1 METLLL
7 LSPLLLAWLAI
18 PASALAGRLRSAWA
32 ARTAAL
38 FSLLAFTGG
47 FLGWQVD
54 AGMLRA
60 PWVPSWN
67 LSLAFALDGIAV
79 LYTFLATG
87 IGALILVYSQGY
99 LPHHLSEEQ
108 RPGERNVR
116 FCVLTLFFMGS
127 MIGLVMAQD
136 LLLLFVF
143 WELTTIA
150 SYLLI
155 GFDSHQQKSRHAA
168 LLALLVTGITSLFL
182 LIGALLLFSQY
193 GTFLIPDLLMRAQPG
208 PFLHLALGLIA
219 LAALA
224 KSAQV
229 PFHFWLPRAMVAP
242 TPVSAYLHSAAMV
255 AAGVFLLSRL
265 HPLLAMSTLLLDAL
279 LVAGLLS
286 MAMGGLLALREIV
299 LKRVLAYST
308 IAQYGYV
315 VFLLGLGTS
324 GAVTGATLYVL
335 AHALMKSALFLAA
348 GAVTQSTKEERLS
361 ALGGLA
367 RRMPWLAAGSGIAAA
382 GLAGLPLTLGF
393 FKDEMLF
400 RAVFERSTWLAIAVV
415 VNAGL
420 TLAYTWRWWSG
431 IFAGDGR
438 TVVEDHPRTMLTPV
452 LLLASLILLGGIWGT
467 PFAQLAAT
475 AATSILREPAQ
486 VELAYHLDARPEN
499 IMAICVYLLGIFLVV
514 RHATLRPFLD
524 RLMHAGDRAGPER
537 SSTLAARGLEEVS
550 AFLYNFELH
559 DLANRIATVLIPTSL
574 LLLLGLWLTPT
585 IGLYR
590 AGEFGQQDIP
600 LTLVLLLTA
609 ASAILVAIPRDHLTQ
624 VLVLSCVNYGLAGV
638 FAFLGAPNL
647 ALVGVLIGVVSTIIF
662 VAVFTLLPVESLQ
675 QTQSLAI
682 PARRTGRDL
691 FVSIVAGGMAFLV
704 AWGVLSQPSFEE
716 SVASKY
722 VELAPAAHARDVVTA
737 ILADWRGL
745 DTMGEVTVLAII
757 LLGVGSYLG
766 VGRQR

>member
-1 METLLL
+1 MEMLLL
-7 LSPLLLAWLAI
+7 LSPLLLTWLAL
-18 PASALAGRLRSAWA
+18 PASALAGRFRAAWA
-32 ARTAAL
+32 SRVGAL
-38 FSLLAFTGG
+38 FSLLAFVGG
-47 FLGWQVD
+47 FLGWRVD
-54 AGMLRA
+54 AGMFLA
-60 PWVPSWN
+60 PWVPSWD
-67 LSLAFALDGIAV
+67 LRLAFALDGAAA
-79 LYTFLATG
+79 LYTLLATG
-87 IGALILVYSQGY
+87 IGALILIYSQGY
-99 LPHHLSEEQ
+99 LPHHLSGEA
-108 RPGERNVR
+108 RPGERSVR
-116 FCVLTLFFMGS
+116 FCILILFFMAS

-155 GFDSHQQKSRHAA
+155 GFDSHKRESRRAA
-168 LLALLVTGITSLFL
+168 LMALLVTGITSLFF
-182 LIGALLLFSQY
+182 LIGALLLYSQY
-193 GTFLIPDLLMRAQPG
+193 STFLIPALVTGAQPG
-208 PFLHLALGLIA
+208 PLLSLSLGLIA

-229 PFHFWLPRAMVAP
+229 PFHFWLPRAMAAP

-265 HPLLAMSTLLLDAL
+265 HSLLQMSTFLLDGL
-279 LVAGLLS
+279 LVIGLFS
-286 MAMGGLLALREIV
+286 MAMGGLFALREVV

-324 GAVTGATLYVL
+324 VAVIGATLYVL
-335 AHALMKSALFLAA
+335 AHALMKSALFLTA
-348 GAVTQSTKEERLS
+348 GAVTQATNEDRLS

-367 RRMPWLAAGSGIAAA
+367 RSMPWLAAGSGIAAA

-393 FKDEMLF
+393 FKDEVLF
-400 RAVFERSTWLAIAVV
+400 KAAFERSTWLAIAAV

-420 TLAYTWRWWSG
+420 TLAYAWRWWSG
-431 IFAGDGR
+431 IFAGDLKTALHR
-438 TVVEDHPRTMLTPV
+438 IPRTMLAPV
-452 LLLASLILLGGIWGT
+452 LLLASLILLGGVWGD
-467 PFAQLAAT
+467 PFAQLTGAA
-475 AATSILREPAQ
+475 ASAVSGVPVEM
-486 VELAYHLDARPEN
+486 ELAYHLDARPEN
-499 IMAICVYLLGIFLVV
+499 IIAICVYLVGALLIVRRSTLQPLLNGIA
-514 RHATLRPFLD
+514 R
-524 RLMHAGDRAGPER
+524 AGDRAGPER
-537 SSTLAARGLEEVS
+537 SSALAARGLERGS

-559 DLANRIATVLIPTSL
+559 DLANRIATVLIPTAL
-574 LLLLGLWLTPT
+574 LLFLGLWLTPT
-585 IGLYR
+585 VGLYR
-590 AGEFGQQDIP
+590 AGEFGPQDLP

-624 VLVLSCVNYGLAGV
+624 VLVLSSVNYGLAGV

-647 ALVGVLIGVVSTIIF
+647 ALVGVLIGVVSTLIF

-675 QTQSLAI
+675 QTESLAI

-691 FVSIVAGGMAFLV
+691 FVSLVAGGMAFLV

-716 SVASKY
+716 SVGSKY

-745 DTMGEVTVLAII
+745 DTMGEVTVLAVI
-757 LLGVGSYLG
+757 LVGVGSYLR
-766 VGRQR
+766 VWRQR